1 MEPSA
6 NATVEHQFPGHGR
19 GPLLTAKR
27 ASVLQGISL
36 AMILV
41 AVLLFMRAL
50 PLSEMQEFVTGWIEG
65 LGMMGPVVF
74 ALIYVVA
81 TVLLIPGSVIT
92 LAGGAIFGLGIGFV
106 AVSVGSVAG
115 AAAAFLI
122 ARYLARTR
130 VEEMARSR
138 PKFAAIDEAI
148 SEGGW
153 KIVVLLRLS
162 PAIPFNVQNYL
173 YGLTDIKFWPYVIA
187 SWLAMAPGTF
197 LYVYLGH
204 VAGAAAT
211 AGGGRSVAQWG
222 MLAVGLLATVVV
234 TVYVTRLAKR
244 KLDEKT
250 SLNCEPRKQEPAS
263 TATVDS
269 PPSWGRTIRLGVT
282 AVVLL
287 AAAIFAQTQK
297 QSIAQL
303 LGSLVGAL
311 PPRVE
316 LTEAYA
322 PSPDGPHVDHSL
334 WDMVLK
340 SSVREGGW
348 VDYQAIKEH
357 PEQLQAYLEVVA
369 QAPFEELGRNEKLAL
384 LINAYNAF
392 TVQLIV
398 ENYPVKS
405 IRDIPGSERWEAERW
420 QVGNHVWSLSQI
432 EHEQIRPK
440 FAEPRIHFAL
450 VCAAVGCPPLTRE
463 AYRAGDIGGQLQ
475 RQAEYVH
482 HHQTWFQFEPENDAV
497 MLTRLYQ
504 WYGSDFAQVAGSEL
518 KYAAQFSPALQAAIE
533 REHLPR
539 VQFMDYDWRLNDIA
553 NEQSR

>member
-1 MEPSA
+1 M
-6 NATVEHQFPGHGR
+6 
-19 GPLLTAKR
+19 LTAKR
-27 ASVLQGISL
+27 ASILQGISL
-36 AMILV
+36 AMILA

-50 PLSEMQEFVTGWIEG
+50 PIGEMQAFVTGWIEG
-65 LGMMGPVVF
+65 LGLMGPVVF

-81 TVLLIPGSVIT
+81 TVLLIPGSLIT

-106 AVSVGSVAG
+106 AVSAGSVAG

-122 ARYLARTR
+122 ARYMARAR

-153 KIVVLLRLS
+153 KIVALLRLS

-187 SWLAMAPGTF
+187 SWVAMAPGPF

-211 AGGGRSVAQWG
+211 ASGGRSVAQG
-222 MLAVGLLATVVV
+222 AMLAVGLLATVVV
-234 TVYVTRLAKR
+234 TVYVTWLAKR

-250 SLNCEPRKQEPAS
+250 SLHTRPQEQKAA
-263 TATVDS
+263 ATSEDGS
-269 PPSWGRTIRLGVT
+269 QPSWGRTIRLGAT
-282 AVVLL
+282 AVLLL

-297 QSIAQL
+297 PAIAQL

-311 PPRVE
+311 PPQVE

-322 PSPDGPHVDHSL
+322 PSTDGPHVDHSL
-334 WDMVLK
+334 WDAILK

-348 VDYQAIKEH
+348 VDYQAIKAH
-357 PEQLQAYLEVVA
+357 PEQLQAYLDAVA
-369 QAPFEELGRNEKLAL
+369 QAPFDELGRNEKLAL

-398 ENYPVKS
+398 ENSPLES

-420 QVGNHVWSLSQI
+420 QVGSHVWSLSQI

-440 FAEPRIHFAL
+440 FTEPRIHFAL

-463 AYRAGDIGGQLQ
+463 AYRAADIGDQLQ

-482 HHQTWFQFEPENDAV
+482 HHKTWFQYAPESAVV

-504 WYGSDFAQVAGSEL
+504 WYGGDFAQVAGSEL
-518 KYAAQFSPALQAAIE
+518 RYAAQFSPALQAAIE
-533 REHLPR
+533 RDHLPR
-539 VQFMDYDWRLNDIA
+539 VQFMDYDWHLNDVA
-553 NEQSR
+553 NQQPR

>member
-1 MEPSA
+1 MEQSL
-6 NATVEHQFPGHGR
+6 NATVDHQPSDHKR

-27 ASVLQGISL
+27 ASVLQGISM

-50 PLSEMQEFVTGWIEG
+50 PMGEMQAFVTGWIEG
-65 LGMMGPVVF
+65 LGVLEPVVF
-74 ALIYVVA
+74 AAIYVVA

-92 LAGGAIFGLGIGFV
+92 LAGGAIFGLGVGFV
-106 AVSVGSVAG
+106 AVSAGSVAG

-122 ARYLARTR
+122 ARYLARAR

-153 KIVVLLRLS
+153 KIVALLRLS

-204 VAGAAAT
+204 VAGAT
-211 AGGGRSVAQWG
+211 ASGGRSVFQWG
-222 MLAVGLLATVVV
+222 LLAVGLLATVVV

-250 SLNCEPRKQEPAS
+250 SLRNEPPEQA
-263 TATVDS
+263 ATVDS
-269 PPSWGRTIRLGVT
+269 APQPSWGRTVGLGAA
-282 AVVLL
+282 AVALL
-287 AAAIFAQTQK
+287 AVAILVQTQK
-297 QSIAQL
+297 PAIAQL
-303 LGSLVGAL
+303 LGSLVGAI
-311 PPRVE
+311 PPQVE

-322 PSPDGPHVDHSL
+322 PAPDGPHVDHSL
-334 WDMVLK
+334 WDAILK
-340 SSVREGGW
+340 SSVIEGGW
-348 VDYQAIKEH
+348 VDYQALREH
-357 PEQLQAYLEVVA
+357 PDQLQAYLDVVA
-369 QAPFEELGRNEKLAL
+369 QAPFDELGRNEKLAL

-392 TVQLIV
+392 TVRLIV
-398 ENYPVKS
+398 EHYPLES
-405 IRDIPGSERWEAERW
+405 IRDIPGGERWEAERW
-420 QVGNHVWSLSQI
+420 QVGSHVWSLSQI
-432 EHEQIRPK
+432 EHEQVRPK
-440 FAEPRIHFAL
+440 FSEPRIHFAL
-450 VCAAVGCPPLTRE
+450 VCAAVGCPPLTQE
-463 AYRAGDIGGQLQ
+463 AYRAADIEEQLQ
-475 RQAEYVH
+475 QQAEYVH
-482 HHQTWFQFEPENDAV
+482 NHKTWFQYEPGADVV

-504 WYGSDFAQVAGSEL
+504 WYGGDFAQVAGSEL
-518 KYAAQFSPALQAAIE
+518 RYAAQFSPALLAAIE
-533 REHLPR
+533 GDHLPR
-539 VQFMDYDWRLNDIA
+539 VQFMNYDWHLNDVA